1 MVARLSEGRDLLR
14 LATHDVHM
22 RLHGHPVMRPLL
34 DGCSDAPEYRRVLGH
49 LFGFHAPL
57 EHALFAAGAWLP
69 DALGM
74 DRRLRVAAL
83 RRDLGD
89 LGMGTAEIEAL
100 PLVRALPRLDSAGR
114 ALGALYVREGS
125 TLGGKVMAARLDP
138 LLGAGE
144 LSGRRFLNGDA
155 DAGSSWRS
163 CCVVI
168 ETAAAQG
175 QLADMVAGAQ
185 ETFAAFEA
193 WLDDVAGQASQEE
206 RRYVGHATP

>member
-1 MVARLSEGRDLLR
+1 MVARRSEGRDLLR

-34 DGCSDAPEYRRVLGH
+34 GGCSDAGEYRRVLEH

-57 EHALFAAGAWLP
+57 EQALFAAEAPLP
-69 DALGM
+69 ATLGM
-74 DRRLRVAAL
+74 NQRRRVAAL

-89 LGMGTAEIEAL
+89 LGMGAAGIDGL
-100 PLVRALPRLDSAGR
+100 PLVRALPRLDTAGR

-125 TLGGKVMAARLDP
+125 TLGGKVMAAKLDP

-144 LSGRRFLNGDA
+144 MSGRRFLSGDD

-163 CCVVI
+163 CCGAI
-168 ETAAAQG
+168 EMAATQG
-175 QLADMVAGAQ
+175 HLVDMVAGAQ

-193 WLDDVAGQASQEE
+193 WLDGVAGQADQEE
-206 RRYVGHATP
+206 RRYVGNEVY